1 MTYNETKVNKAIS
14 FWHFIQEH
22 TVEIPIIQRDYAQGR
37 LGEEYLRYNFLIN
50 LKQALD
56 DYLPNEKKVLILD
69 FVYGSQNKDNPKSY
83 PLDGLQ
89 RLTTLWLFHWY
100 IALKAGNLEKACD
113 TLKKFSYE
121 TRISSREFCQELCN
135 YSHFQNYDDSESIV
149 DFITSRT

>member
-83 PLDGLQ
+83 PLDGQQ

-113 TLKKFSYE
+113 TLKNSLMKHAYLQENFAKSYA
-121 TRISSREFCQELCN
+121 I
-135 YSHFQNYDDSESIV
+135 IV
-149 DFITSRT
+149 IFKIMMIPKALLTS